1 MSHYSNNSIRI
12 ASNGNRTDQSNR
24 RNKIGVISNV
34 ISKGV
39 TALDA
44 AEAGP
49 APAELLAVTV
59 QV

>member
-24 RNKIGVISNV
+24 RNKIGVIS
-34 ISKGV
+34 KGV